1 MSKEKVFAATEAYL
15 RNKNENII
23 VFTLDDE
30 KLKLEG
36 FGDDVWV
43 KTLQDN
49 PDLMDKLQEVFANAA
64 NAANDGTKLVKDRFP
79 RLLPKLFACPG
90 SKAWKGVDIRKQ
102 LTRYLDFFGYGHNKS
117 KKYGEG
123 QPPPGWPVVLDWSGF
138 KGPSKGYSFAMCT
151 QVIEHMLLHQGL
163 DPLVHFIDKIEED
176 NDDDETKEKEF
187 EDVPGPSKKRKR
199 VEKTNTKQ
207 SIVNMIKTIQDRE
220 DQENAVLA
228 RQRANKRALQ
238 IFMEEGELEDSD

>member
-30 KLKLEG
+30 QLQLEG
-36 FGDDVWV
+36 FEDAVWV

-49 PDLMDKLQEVFANAA
+49 PDVMDKLQEVFVNAA
-64 NAANDGTKLVKDRFP
+64 TEDGTKLVKDRFP
-79 RLLPKLFACPG
+79 RLLPKLFA
-90 SKAWKGVDIRKQ
+90 WKGVEIKKH
-102 LTRYLDFFGYGHNKS
+102 LTRYFDFYGNGHNKS

-151 QVIEHMLLHQGL
+151 QVIEHMLLH
-163 DPLVHFIDKIEED
+163 
-176 NDDDETKEKEF
+176 
-187 EDVPGPSKKRKR
+187 
-199 VEKTNTKQ
+199 
-207 SIVNMIKTIQDRE
+207 
-220 DQENAVLA
+220 
-228 RQRANKRALQ
+228 
-238 IFMEEGELEDSD
+238 